1 MLYIDAANAGVSGD
15 MFIAGLLDLGANPE
29 KIDLALKPIA
39 RVLGEFKIIIDKVR
53 RGVYNTT
60 LYRFEFAD
68 RQITS
73 DECRSAIQTAALS
86 QPAKGFA
93 LACFKTLTDA
103 ESKVHG
109 VDKKGLHLH
118 DAADTISD
126 FVAVSALLDDLG
138 LLGARVQSSPVNT
151 GMGFFTFHDQRST
164 LPAPATADILK
175 GVPLFG
181 DREME
186 LTTPTGASIL
196 VNLAG
201 EFIEEVPKM
210 KIEKIGYGAGQRD
223 MDFPNVLK
231 LYVGEEVGKRFND
244 EEITLLETNVDT
256 ATGETIGYLFERLLE
271 KGALDVVVVPCIM
284 KKNRPGHILKVMCTQ
299 ADAEKLTGIIIAE
312 TGTLGVRI
320 MPHAHRLTLNRK
332 MIEKTLSHKGQTFK
346 VSFKVASD
354 IKGSITVEKAEFEDM
369 RRIAKETGLSL
380 RKVERMLGNLKD

>member
-15 MFIAGLLDLGANPE
+15 MFIAGLLDLGADPE

-39 RVLGEFKIIIDKVR
+39 GVLGEFEVIIKKVR
-53 RGVYNTT
+53 RGVYSSTH
-60 LYRFEFAD
+60 YRFEFAD
-68 RQITS
+68 RRITY
-73 DECRSAIQTAALS
+73 DECRDAIQKAALS
-86 QPAKGFA
+86 QPARGFA
-93 LACFKTLTDA
+93 LSCFETLTDA
-103 ESKVHG
+103 ESTVHG
-109 VDKKGLHLH
+109 VEKQDLHLH

-126 FVAVSALLDDLG
+126 FVAVSALLDDLC
-138 LLGARVQSSPVNT
+138 LLDTVVQSSPVNT

-164 LPAPATADILK
+164 LPAPATAEILK

-181 DREME
+181 DRKME

-201 EFIEEVPKM
+201 NFIEVFPLV

-231 LYVGEEVGKRFND
+231 LYIGEEVGRRFND
-244 EEITLLETNVDT
+244 EEITLLETNIDT
-256 ATGETIGYLFERLLE
+256 ATGETMGYLFERLLE
-271 KGALDVVVVPCIM
+271 TGALDVVLVPCIM
-284 KKNRPGHILKVMCTQ
+284 KKNRPGHILKVMCNR
-299 ADAEKLTGIIIAE
+299 ADAENLIGIIIAE

-332 MIEKTLSHKGQTFK
+332 LIEKTFSHKGQTFK
-346 VSFKVASD
+346 VRFKVASERE
-354 IKGSITVEKAEFEDM
+354 GSITVEKAEFEDM

-380 RKVERMLGNLKD
+380 RKVERMLENLKD